1 MFVSHDMHRPIGW
14 SSTVGLLIAPE
25 LVALIGAVH
34 VAESDEDVD
43 RVVAAVRGHLN
54 RRYSEVS
61 TDDEQRLRDVIGAEL
76 RPDTAIV
83 RLDAVAAVEDGIAAR
98 LFPDLFSRDSDKY
111 ALTDLAALKPVGPGV
126 YEVGGLLLFAHRHFR
141 RSMSTLNN
149 LNAQFLSLLGTCA
162 QSSDLSVKIALD
174 PDMVGLPGT
183 WRPAVELQYWW
194 GPKFKD
200 DLPTI
205 ANDFTPVSYTHLDV
219 YKRQAL
225 RQR

>member
-1 MFVSHDMHRPIGW
+1 VHSRLGVFNTNQVNLEGFAIPVEGLLSCLDQAWETGLPMFVSHDMHRPIGW

-34 VAESDEDVD
+34 VAESDEDMD

-126 YEVGGLLLFAHRHFR
+126 YGLHQPDEV
-141 RSMSTLNN
+141 RSKL
-149 LNAQFLSLLGTCA
+149 ARG
-162 QSSDLSVKIALD
+162 
-174 PDMVGLPGT
+174 PGKESRVT
-183 WRPAVELQYWW
+183 KWL
-194 GPKFKD
+194 
-200 DLPTI
+200 
-205 ANDFTPVSYTHLDV
+205 
-219 YKRQAL
+219 
-225 RQR
+225 